1 MKNFKINRYPLIL
14 ALCLLVF
21 NSCQDNSDPEL
32 LFDDVPTVRIE
43 KSIAAL
49 KTSLQSS
56 ENGWKTTYFT
66 DDTELGGFTFLFD
79 FISDS
84 EVIMDSDFGT
94 PDVSTASLYD
104 ITLGSTI
111 KLTFT
116 TKNVIH
122 ELSDSNNSPDED
134 LRGQGYKGSFEFL
147 YFKTDGE
154 DILFKSNR
162 DRDIIIRFSRA
173 SKEDWTSL
181 ITQNRS
187 MLASNIPIDPLKS
200 VFRNLTLESGG
211 KTTLYGFSFNEARR
225 FATVTAISK
234 DATITDFKFGIAPT
248 PTGFS
253 VSPAVEIDNV
263 TLDEFVYNVE
273 KDEFVAEVDGVKM
286 TLNYADELNFLLPF
300 YDFGNESRG
309 NNSLRL
315 YRTRFADSDL
325 SSQRFINFYK
335 DWEQHFTDTQSGRTI
350 DRVYIYN
357 LETDPYVEI
366 RYFSSGRSFS
376 LRFPFTY
383 TVTEAA
389 NGNNIIKLTETLPV
403 ATVRR
408 SGALPMLEFL
418 FRDSGFYVQKMIDL
432 NAVQNTLGIIPVDD
446 TTMLAQWYDFIN

>member
-1 MKNFKINRYPLIL
+1 MKKFKINKYQLIL
-14 ALCLLVF
+14 AFCLVVF

-32 LFDDVPTVRIE
+32 LFEDVPTVRIE
-43 KSIAAL
+43 KSISEL

-122 ELSDSNNSPDED
+122 ELSDSNNYPDDD

-162 DRDIIIRFSRA
+162 DRDIIIRFSKA
-173 SKEDWTSL
+173 SKEDWASLTSL
-181 ITQNRS
+181 NKT
-187 MLASNIPIDPLKS
+187 MLETYIPKDPLKS

-211 KTTLYGFSFNEARR
+211 KTTLYGFSLNDARR

-248 PTGFS
+248 PTGFI
-253 VSPAVEIDNV
+253 VSPAIEIDNV
-263 TLDEFVYNVE
+263 ILNEFIYSVDN
-273 KDEFVAEVDGVKM
+273 DEFVAEFDGVKM

-300 YDFGNESRG
+300 YDFGNEPSG
-309 NNSLRL
+309 NNSIRVLR
-315 YRTRFADSDL
+315 TNSDFTSIDQ
-325 SSQRFINFYK
+325 SSEPFVNFFN
-335 DWEQHFTDTQSGRTI
+335 DFVQHFIDTQSGRRI
-350 DRVYIYN
+350 SRVYIRN
-357 LETDPYVEI
+357 LDTAPYVHI
-366 RYFSSGRSFS
+366 YYFSGAKEFS
-376 LRFPFTY
+376 LRFPCTY
-383 TVTEAA
+383 T
-389 NGNNIIKLTETLPV
+389 ITETAIGNKIVKLLETVPV
-403 ATVRR
+403 NTSRR
-408 SGALPMLEFL
+408 SGALPLLEFL
-418 FRDSGFYVQKMIDL
+418 FRDSGFYIQKKENL
-432 NAVQNTLGIIPVDD
+432 NANQNTLGLIPVDD
-446 TTMLAQWYDFIN
+446 TTMLAQWYDF